1 VRGQSHGP
9 NLHEATVVTSPK
21 RPCKLPRAVD
31 GDEHKRERSRA
42 WRQAK
47 RWAFAVV
54 PAVGLLE
61 LGAHVVQTNS
71 VVPEADW
78 RAARDYVGSHAK
90 TEDLVVFAPTW
101 ADPVGRSRFGSAI
114 ATLEREARA
123 DETRFPRALEVSIR
137 GAHLP
142 ALEGW
147 RRADRQRFGRVT
159 VTTWENPAAAQVL
172 DDLVSMVAEQRVRVS
187 RVDAGRE
194 SECSFQR
201 GSPQSGGLGFGP
213 AIPGDRFVCAGGA
226 FVVPSVVADLDYRP
240 HRCVYAPPPGG
251 NSLVRVRFVGVRLGH
266 ALHGHHALY
275 VEAERN
281 RTGAPVTITFKA
293 GDLALGSVVHNDGDG
308 WKPFEFDTSALAGQ
322 RGDVIADIG
331 SPSGDRRMYCFEADT
346 R

>member
-1 VRGQSHGP
+1 
-9 NLHEATVVTSPK
+9 VTSPK
-21 RPCKLPRAVD
+21 TPCKLASVVD
-31 GDEHKRERSRA
+31 GDEHKPGRPTA
-42 WRQAK
+42 WKTARVWT
-47 RWAFAVV
+47 WAFAVV

-61 LGAHVVQTNS
+61 LGAHVVQTKS
-71 VVPEADW
+71 VVREADW
-78 RAARDYVGSHAK
+78 VAAREYVGSQVRP
-90 TEDLVVFAPTW
+90 EDLVVFAPRW
-101 ADPVGRSRFGSAI
+101 ADPLGRESFGSAI

-142 ALEGW
+142 ALDGW
-147 RRADRQRFGRVT
+147 RCADRQRFGRVT
-159 VTTWENPAAAQVL
+159 VTTWENPAPAQVL
-172 DDLVSMVAEQRVRVS
+172 DDLVSMVGERRVRVS
-187 RVDAGRE
+187 RLDAGRE
-194 SECSFQR
+194 TECPLQH
-201 GSPQSGGLGFGP
+201 GALQSGNLGFGP

-251 NSLVRVRFVGVRLGH
+251 NSLVRLRFLWVRLGR

-275 VEAERN
+275 VEAERG

-322 RGDVIADIG
+322 RADVIADIG